1 MRSTLRVLARTT
13 GSIVGLFIGG
23 VSVFLVFSFIV
34 AAVAGPVYLSD
45 MTTGSL
51 LVVFFGPPAALVGAI
66 MGAAGGATIT
76 QEFLKQRSSFWKAL
90 LGAVVGTVVPVIG
103 TVVGAVIGSSWGAK
117 PASSSAMILPQQGV
131 ISPGDILKP
140 PPGQSKCPFCRSTTF
155 RVGDE
160 ADSRRCSDCHS
171 VLPNYLQGN
180 R

>member
-66 MGAAGGATIT
+66 MGTSGRSNHHAGVPETEEFILESAAG
-76 QEFLKQRSSFWKAL
+76 
-90 LGAVVGTVVPVIG
+90 
-103 TVVGAVIGSSWGAK
+103 
-117 PASSSAMILPQQGV
+117 
-131 ISPGDILKP
+131 
-140 PPGQSKCPFCRSTTF
+140 
-155 RVGDE
+155 
-160 ADSRRCSDCHS
+160 DSR
-171 VLPNYLQGN
+171 
-180 R
+180 